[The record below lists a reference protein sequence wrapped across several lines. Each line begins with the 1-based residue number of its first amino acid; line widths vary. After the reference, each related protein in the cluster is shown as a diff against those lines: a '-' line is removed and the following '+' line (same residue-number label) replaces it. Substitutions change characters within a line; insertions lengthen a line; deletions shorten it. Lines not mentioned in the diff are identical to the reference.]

1 MKLLILSDSHREM
14 EYMRDAVRRER
25 PDAVIHL
32 GDLVP
37 DADRLAEK
45 FPGLPVLS
53 VRGNCDFSQ
62 PPRAEELLR
71 TFEGVKI
78 FGVHGHRYR
87 VKQTLLPVEMAA
99 RQNGA
104 DVLLFGHTH
113 CPYCEYYN
121 GLWML
126 NPGACSGRTPSYGV
140 VQIENGTVNCRVTDL
155 YAAEEKVGTL

>member
-14 EYMRDAVRRER
+14 KYMCDAVRRER

-37 DADRLAEK
+37 DADRLAQE

-71 TFEGVKI
+71 TFEGVKV
-78 FGVHGHRYR
+78 FGVHCHRYR
-87 VKQTLLPVEMAA
+87 VKQGLLQAELAA
-99 RQNGA
+99 RQREA

-113 CPYCEYYN
+113 CPYCESYQ
-121 GLWML
+121 GLWIL
-126 NPGACSGRTPSYGV
+126 NPGACSGSAPSYGV
-140 VQIENGTVNCRVTDL
+140 VQIENGKANCRVTDL
-155 YAAEEKVGTL
+155 YAAE

>member
-37 DADRLAEK
+37 DADRLAEE

-71 TFEGVKI
+71 
-78 FGVHGHRYR
+78 
-87 VKQTLLPVEMAA
+87 
-99 RQNGA
+99 
-104 DVLLFGHTH
+104 
-113 CPYCEYYN
+113 PYCEYYN

-126 NPGACSGRTPSYGV
+126 NPGACSGRAPSYGV

>member
-1 MKLLILSDSHREM
+1 MKLLILSDSHREL

-37 DADRLAEK
+37 DADRLAEE
-45 FPGLPVLS
+45 FLGLPVLS

-62 PPRAEELLR
+62 PARAEELLR

-78 FGVHGHRYR
+78 FGVHGHRYH
-87 VKQTLLPVEMAA
+87 VKQTLLHAELAA
-99 RQNGA
+99 RQREA

-113 CPYCEYYN
+113 CPYCECYN

-126 NPGACSGRTPSYGV
+126 NPGACSGRAPSYGV
-140 VQIENGTVNCRVTDL
+140 VQIENGKINCRVTDM
-155 YAAEEKVGTL
+155 YAAKVKAGVL

>member
-37 DADRLAEK
+37 DADRLAEE

-62 PPRAEELLR
+62 PRARRSCCAPLR
-71 TFEGVKI
+71 
-78 FGVHGHRYR
+78 
-87 VKQTLLPVEMAA
+87 A
-99 RQNGA
+99 
-104 DVLLFGHTH
+104 
-113 CPYCEYYN
+113 
-121 GLWML
+121 
-126 NPGACSGRTPSYGV
+126 
-140 VQIENGTVNCRVTDL
+140 
-155 YAAEEKVGTL
+155 

>member
-37 DADRLAEK
+37 DADRLAEE

-78 FGVHGHRYR
+78 WPPLPRQADASAGGDGGAPERRGRAALRAYALP
-87 VKQTLLPVEMAA
+87 LL
-99 RQNGA
+99 RI
-104 DVLLFGHTH
+104 L
-113 CPYCEYYN
+113 
-121 GLWML
+121 
-126 NPGACSGRTPSYGV
+126 
-140 VQIENGTVNCRVTDL
+140 
-155 YAAEEKVGTL
+155 

>member
-37 DADRLAEK
+37 DADRLAEE

-99 RQNGA
+99 RQNGSSGIRTA
-104 DVLLFGHTH
+104 PTA
-113 CPYCEYYN
+113 N
-121 GLWML
+121 IIT
-126 NPGACSGRTPSYGV
+126 ACGCSTPARAAAARRA
-140 VQIENGTVNCRVTDL
+140 TAWCRSKT
-155 YAAEEKVGTL
+155 EQ